1 MTDDQE
7 TADETKEEAIA
18 PFEIPPQAGNLV
30 PLLLEAGEVD
40 PAVSRFIRTD
50 LPDQIA
56 KHFEEDWESR
66 SAWMKKA
73 KDRIKLYTGNV
84 DPPRAPF
91 TEVASMHQPV
101 LLEQILRLAF
111 RILGEFFKDR
121 EPIARAIPSSSLGKN
136 EAEIITLVDDWQFKR
151 EITDFQ
157 AQVMRATIMYLRDG
171 DCIIDSYF
179 DDETGVNRHEA
190 LTPQE
195 FVFPYTWHTTAIDMS
210 DVPRKTKILRKYKRD
225 LEALEAS
232 GIWHQTD
239 RIHRKD
245 DGTFD
250 DQIDNPI
257 RDLMD
262 SYEGK
267 DRTEV
272 QSDAPYTFLEYRG
285 WCKFPGHK
293 GELPIRATMHYQTKT
308 IVSLLLRQHDDPI
321 DRTRFDKESAEFQA
335 YSQELD
341 AFLHV
346 QEKEQQV
353 LDVMQQPGVDPVE
366 SIEVS
371 KAIERQSPPPPIAPT
386 WMQFDEAGAPIPP
399 APCKQIPI
407 EMTSHATCIENPD
420 GSLGLGIGTLLM
432 PFQEAVNILLNQYVQ
447 AAVLANGQSGILHES
462 VKLEPGVKDIA
473 PNEILRAG
481 GSLEAFQKG
490 WIAMK
495 PHPANSQLLEAV
507 KMQLNAAEG
516 VGNAPD
522 VLSGGK
528 EGPETYRGQAT
539 RLEQAVQQVSVIASN
554 LVRLISQV
562 YRNNAR
568 LNYFHMPQEKLMAV
582 IDPAT
587 QEMREVTVSRDLY
600 RDRYEVQFTA
610 DMRFA
615 SRASKMAEA
624 DDALGM
630 ATKGIPGPLLQII
643 AKPQFIAALVRNCL
657 KARGLYDLLRY
668 IKSDEEI
675 EQDIQRQAMMAQQQA
690 MMGAPPGA
698 PRPGGPPGQPSGP
711 KPPAQSPAAPTGMP
725 NRTPGANPPIQL
737 PRSSPV
743 ASAVP
748 VR

>member
-1 MTDDQE
+1 
-7 TADETKEEAIA
+7 
-18 PFEIPPQAGNLV
+18 
-30 PLLLEAGEVD
+30 
-40 PAVSRFIRTD
+40 
-50 LPDQIA
+50 
-56 KHFEEDWESR
+56 
-66 SAWMKKA
+66 
-73 KDRIKLYTGNV
+73 
-84 DPPRAPF
+84 
-91 TEVASMHQPV
+91 
-101 LLEQILRLAF
+101 
-111 RILGEFFKDR
+111 
-121 EPIARAIPSSSLGKN
+121 
-136 EAEIITLVDDWQFKR
+136 
-151 EITDFQ
+151 
-157 AQVMRATIMYLRDG
+157 
-171 DCIIDSYF
+171 
-179 DDETGVNRHEA
+179 
-190 LTPQE
+190 
-195 FVFPYTWHTTAIDMS
+195 
-210 DVPRKTKILRKYKRD
+210 
-225 LEALEAS
+225 
-232 GIWHQTD
+232 
-239 RIHRKD
+239 
-245 DGTFD
+245 
-250 DQIDNPI
+250 
-257 RDLMD
+257 
-262 SYEGK
+262 
-267 DRTEV
+267 
-272 QSDAPYTFLEYRG
+272 
-285 WCKFPGHK
+285 
-293 GELPIRATMHYQTKT
+293 MHYQTKT

-341 AFLHV
+341 AFLQV
-346 QEKEQQV
+346 QEKEQAV
-353 LDVMQQPGVDPVE
+353 LAAMQQPGIDPIE
-366 SIEVS
+366 SIAV
-371 KAIERQSPPPPIAPT
+371 AQAVERQSPPPPMAPQ

-490 WIAMK
+490 WLPMK
-495 PHPANSQLLEAV
+495 PHPANPQLLEAV

-690 MMGAPPGA
+690 MMGVPPGT
-698 PRPGGPPGQPSGP
+698 PRPPGQPPGPPKPGQPPSGP

-743 ASAVP
+743 AAAVP